1 MASLFVFINMDGDGD
16 MQTNHSKDVA
26 KAAIQMA
33 LTGSREAEVNLK
45 AELGRQQIRA
55 AAADYG
61 GDFMTA
67 IPRVIERAVVAAK
80 REAVIEPTHAEEGA
94 VAGAAHEALQQ
105 LALKAIGLNV
115 GGKVGIA
122 RSGDHIAVAL
132 FFGVGLLH
140 LDEVA
145 LGLGHRAVPSTR

>member
-1 MASLFVFINMDGDGD
+1 
-16 MQTNHSKDVA
+16 MQTSRSRDVA
-26 KAAIQMA
+26 KAAIKMA
-33 LTGSREAEVNLK
+33 LTGSREAEVDMK
-45 AELGRQQIRA
+45 AELSRQSIRA

-61 GDFMTA
+61 GDYLTA
-67 IPRVIERAVVAAK
+67 VSRVIERAVVAAK
-80 REAVIEPTHAEEGA
+80 REAVIAPTHAEEGA

-105 LALKAIGLNV
+105 LALKAIGLNI

-145 LGLGHRAVPSTR
+145 